1 MLRRST
7 CKGHIYVVD
16 GDAVARQTLCS
27 SLGSAGYEVTCF
39 ADGTALLSEVRA
51 RTPACIVLEA
61 GIADGSGLEVLK
73 KLRRNDCPSPVVMA
87 ASNADIPTAVDA
99 IRNGA
104 FDFVEKP
111 FRLEEIVARIEAAIG
126 HQACEQPSNGVSKDQ
141 GRSADWE
148 PLTPRE
154 REVLAHIVAG
164 DSNKE
169 MAQQL
174 GLSWRTIE
182 GYRASIMKK
191 VGARNA
197 TDLVRRMFDRTRAS

>member
-7 CKGHIYVVD
+7 CKGTIYVVD
-16 GDAVARQTLCS
+16 GDPFARQTLCS

-39 ADGTALLSEVRA
+39 ADATALLSEVRE
-51 RTPACIVLEA
+51 RTPACIILEA
-61 GIADGSGLEVLK
+61 RIADCPGLEVLK

-87 ASNADIPTAVDA
+87 SSNADIPTAVKA

-104 FDFVEKP
+104 FDFLEKP
-111 FRLEEIVARIEAAIG
+111 FRLEEIVARVEAAIG
-126 HQACEQPSNGVSKDQ
+126 HKACEQPSDGVSNGQ
-141 GRSADWE
+141 GRSVDWE

-154 REVLAHIVAG
+154 REVLAHIIAG

-182 GYRASIMKK
+182 GYRANIMKK

-197 TDLVRRMFDRTRAS
+197 TDLVRRMFERNRAS